1 VRRQDWAQA
10 TSVGFALA
18 GIGAGVRRHWRWAIP
33 LLAGAAA
40 ADAAGRV
47 ASRRTPRP
55 IPASMRW
62 VLRLP
67 HPTGVLQR
75 ALEPR
80 PGECVLEI
88 GPGLGQ
94 AATSVATWIA
104 PQGRLDVLDV
114 QQVMLDETMR
124 RAERMDIDNIT
135 PTLAA
140 AEEPLP
146 YPEASFDAAYLSGV
160 LGEIP
165 DRQRTLNELH
175 RVLKR
180 GGRLVVAEI
189 AGDPDFVP
197 FGSLRRQAALAG
209 FELDRRLGPS
219 LAYMAR
225 FLAV

>member
-1 VRRQDWAQA
+1 ERRN
-10 TSVGFALA
+10 
-18 GIGAGVRRHWRWAIP
+18 
-33 LLAGAAA
+33 
-40 ADAAGRV
+40 
-47 ASRRTPRP
+47 
-55 IPASMRW
+55 
-62 VLRLP
+62 
-67 HPTGVLQR
+67 
-75 ALEPR
+75 
-80 PGECVLEI
+80 
-88 GPGLGQ
+88 
-94 AATSVATWIA
+94 
-104 PQGRLDVLDV
+104 
-114 QQVMLDETMR
+114 
-124 RAERMDIDNIT
+124 IDNIT

-209 FELDRRLGPS
+209 FALDRRLGPS

-225 FLAV
+225 FLAL